1 MDNQKDEVVEDFLEV
16 DQKIPGQ
23 NFVCLSVVNPEKV
36 LKRKEEFLF
45 YHYHK
50 LKMEE
55 HIQRLE
61 SNIKSLL
68 EKRNEE
74 TNAIEIKDVL
84 HLKKNMSNGFNID
97 LIDFSEFKEKYE
109 DFMFTKSIEIGK
121 EFDKNNNFQT
131 SIRGV
136 KVRGVYDTY
145 NEAESRAKKL
155 QKMDNTF
162 DVFVGQVGYW
172 LPLITDTNHIENNEY
187 ANEELNT
194 LVKSYQENQTQKDLF
209 YQERTREMKEDA
221 ATKLKEHKKKQE
233 KEKKMIKIEEVEEDG
248 DVKEDKEMGNVE
260 EDKELNNTVKTMT
273 EEDPWLSRQ
282 TSLN

>member
-23 NFVCLSVVNPEKV
+23 NFVCLSVVNPEKI
-36 LKRKEEFLF
+36 LKKKEEFLF

-74 TNAIEIKDVL
+74 TNTIEIKDVL
-84 HLKKNMSNGFNID
+84 HLKNNISKGFNID
-97 LIDFSEFKEKYE
+97 LIDFKEFKEKYE
-109 DFMFTKSIEIGK
+109 DYMFTKSIAIGE

-131 SIRGV
+131 SIRGI
-136 KVRGVYDTY
+136 KIRGVYDTY
-145 NEAESRAKKL
+145 REAELRAKIL
-155 QKMDNTF
+155 QKMDTSF

-187 ANEELNT
+187 ANDELNT
-194 LVKSYQENQTQKDLF
+194 LVKGYQENQTQKDLF

-221 ATKLKEHKKKQE
+221 ANNLREHKKKQE
-233 KEKKMIKIEEVEEDG
+233 KEKKLEEIKEEV
-248 DVKEDKEMGNVE
+248 VQNVE
-260 EDKELNNTVKTMT
+260 KDKELDNTVNNMNAK
-273 EEDPWLSRQ
+273 DPWLSRQ
-282 TSLN
+282 KSSN